1 MTHLSP
7 VMMPSRCANVACSNL
22 PHEGRFVLLE
32 TGELVVGGHR
42 DLRLWMCTPCG
53 DALVTL
59 IDGDK

>member
-1 MTHLSP
+1 
-7 VMMPSRCANVACSNL
+7 MMPSRCANVACSNL